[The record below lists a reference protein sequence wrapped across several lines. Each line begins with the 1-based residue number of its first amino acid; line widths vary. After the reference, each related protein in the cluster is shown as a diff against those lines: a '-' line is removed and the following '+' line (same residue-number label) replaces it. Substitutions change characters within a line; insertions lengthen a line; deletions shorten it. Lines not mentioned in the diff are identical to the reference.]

1 LWRQK
6 DCVRNSIQSVGQ
18 ANFSQKELHG
28 LNVNQVQEK
37 LMTEKGI
44 NWSELPNE
52 YKNGVLIYY
61 NGIRDNLPVMISQN
75 SEWFDGLIPQR
86 LD

>member
-1 LWRQK
+1 MWRQK